1 MNLLIEK
8 VSDLN
13 DMIMQGEK
21 LEAFDK
27 FYHEEVIMQFND
39 EIPVKGKEENRRLIE
54 LQQENIVEFKSAKPL
69 KVTIGEKTTMV
80 EWELNDEHIEFGERN
95 YTQVVVHDWNEGLVI
110 REKLYCGNK
119 KIKTH
124 QDEKYTIQQ

>member
-27 FYHEEVIMQFND
+27 FYHQEVVMQFND
-39 EIPVKGKEENRRLIE
+39 EDPVKGKVANRKLLE
-54 LQQENIVEFKSAKPL
+54 LEQKNITELKSAKPL

-80 EWELNDEHIEFGERN
+80 EWELNDRHKEFGERI
-95 YTQVVVHDWNEGLVI
+95 YTQVVVHDWNDGLVI
-110 REKLYCGNK
+110 KEKLYCGNK
-119 KIKTH
+119 KNNIVTF
-124 QDEKYTIQQ
+124 